1 MWSRLGLG
9 ADPGVLELEGQG
21 KKKRRG
27 MKHDSEKAKAALAK
41 AIEEKLKKQ
50 VLKVS
55 TLTG

>member
-1 MWSRLGLG
+1 
-9 ADPGVLELEGQG
+9 
-21 KKKRRG
+21 